1 MPIDPD
7 VLERA
12 KSLHD
17 DLEAAG
23 LQKHAMAVR
32 MAVYQAI
39 EEQEQ
44 EEAFGIERMG
54 SCIDAHR
61 AIAHELTRLAASRP
75 MTNGSVARSLSECV
89 PHVRILSAADEGP
102 RWYWSR
108 ISPGLRRMSRLADAL
123 RGTDPKTNASS
134 SIHVMLADCIRE
146 FGAVDDDEQVVG
158 ENRR

>member
-39 EEQEQ
+39 EDQEQ
-44 EEAFGIERMG
+44 EEAFGSDNMR
-54 SCIDAHR
+54 SCIEAHR

-75 MTNGSVARSLSECV
+75 ITNESVARSLSECV
-89 PHVRILSAADEGP
+89 PHVRTLSAADEGP
-102 RWYWSR
+102 KWYWSR
-108 ISPGLRRMSRLADAL
+108 VSPGLRRISRLADAL
-123 RGTDPKTNASS
+123 RGTEPKTNASS
-134 SIHVMLADCIRE
+134 TIHVMLADCIRE
-146 FGAVDDDEQVVG
+146 FGAVDDEQVVG
-158 ENRR
+158 ENQR